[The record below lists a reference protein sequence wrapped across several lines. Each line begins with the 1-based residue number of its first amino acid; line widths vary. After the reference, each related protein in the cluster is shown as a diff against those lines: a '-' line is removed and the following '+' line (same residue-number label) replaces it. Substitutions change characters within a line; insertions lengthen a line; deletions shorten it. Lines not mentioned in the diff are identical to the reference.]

1 MYYNDACCT
10 SERTLPFC
18 KYTSKTVTL
27 LWKKVLKTV
36 LIYSHEHD
44 LIWIETKPQRTNESK
59 LYWLDARTRKRD
71 LLSTDHH
78 YRSSSYTEIM
88 LMVLYLCI
96 HVYLI
101 ATRDDNREN
110 DIFFQFAAVCWL
122 LVFCFL
128 LDHTMGNSCLGHFK
142 FSFLFLASAD
152 KFGFKH

>member
-27 LWKKVLKTV
+27 LGKKVLKTV

-96 HVYLI
+96 YLI
-101 ATRDDNREN
+101 ATRDENREN
-110 DIFFQFAAVCWL
+110 DIFFQFAAVCCL

-128 LDHTMGNSCLGHFK
+128 LGHTMGNSCLSHFK

-152 KFGFKH
+152 KLGFKH

>member
-1 MYYNDACCT
+1 MTHAVRQSVHCLFVNIQVKQWLCYRKTRFKNCCHIDMNMI
-10 SERTLPFC
+10 
-18 KYTSKTVTL
+18 
-27 LWKKVLKTV
+27 
-36 LIYSHEHD
+36 LI
-44 LIWIETKPQRTNESK
+44 IWIETKPQRTNESK

-110 DIFFQFAAVCWL
+110 DIFFQFAAVCCL

-128 LDHTMGNSCLGHFK
+128 LGHTMGNSCLGHFK

>member
-1 MYYNDACCT
+1 MNMI
-10 SERTLPFC
+10 
-18 KYTSKTVTL
+18 
-27 LWKKVLKTV
+27 
-36 LIYSHEHD
+36 LI
-44 LIWIETKPQRTNESK
+44 IWIETKPQRTNESK

-78 YRSSSYTEIM
+78 NYRSSSYTEIM

-110 DIFFQFAAVCWL
+110 DIFFQFAAVCCL

-128 LDHTMGNSCLGHFK
+128 LGHTMGNSCFGPFK

-152 KFGFKH
+152 KLGFKHQKTTHIYLQNIQVLFMF